1 MSMMQRP
8 IVGTWYV
15 NPTGMMFRVRLLG
28 YSLTGPTDVV
38 IEYVEGTTQ
47 VVSIQDWQSLDISV
61 HTRVP
66 AYSPHRADR
75 PGH

>member
-15 NPTGMMFRVRLLG
+15 NPTGMMFKVRMLG
-28 YSLTGPTDVV
+28 YSLTGPTNVV

-47 VVSIQDWQSLDISV
+47 VVSIQDWQSLDVDV
-61 HTRVP
+61 HSRMP
-66 AYSPHRADR
+66 AYGPQRADL
-75 PGH
+75 PSH